1 MIKTYKNGNVTVSIN
16 LEDGTKIRETQDNEF
31 KPDFA
36 ESVDVHISDCC
47 NNRCEF
53 CYAGCTPDG
62 AFGKLTGWHFL
73 RELHPY
79 TEMAINIQR
88 PVPPNLIHFLDN
100 MKAQKIIVNATVN
113 QNHFMDK
120 TFRIF
125 LKRLQSEGLIHGL
138 GISLVKPT
146 EDFLNL
152 IKGFDNVVI
161 HVINGIVTTAQLD
174 KMAHKGIKLLIL
186 GYKNIGRGSEYIE
199 DTNTRIKVR
208 NRKGF
213 LYWDLRFI
221 LEEKWFEI
229 ISFDNLALE
238 QLNVKRFLSDE
249 EWNEFYMGD
258 DGSHTFFIN
267 LVDGTFGKN
276 SLTAKGERLPIGD
289 KTIDE
294 MFHEILKMSKET

>member
-1 MIKTYKNGNVTVSIN
+1 MIKKYQNGNVTVIID
-16 LEDGTKIRETQDNEF
+16 LKDGTKIRETQDDEF
-31 KPDFA
+31 YPDFA

-47 NNRCEF
+47 NNGCEF

-62 AFGKLTGWHFL
+62 RFGKLMDWYFL

-88 PVPPNLIHFLDN
+88 PVPPDLIHFLDL
-100 MKAQKIIVNATVN
+100 MKEKKVIVNATVN
-113 QNHFMDK
+113 QSHFMDK

-125 LKRLQSEGLIHGL
+125 LKKLQTERLIHGL

-146 EDFLNL
+146 DDFLNL

-161 HVINGIVTTAQLD
+161 HVINGIVTTFQLRQ
-174 KMAHKGIKLLIL
+174 MAYKGIKLLIL
-186 GYKNIGRGSEYIE
+186 GYKDIGRGESYIE
-199 DTNTRIKVR
+199 NPEMKRTVR

-213 LYWDLRFI
+213 LYWNISFI
-221 LEEKWFEI
+221 LKNHWFDVV
-229 ISFDNLALE
+229 SFDNLAIE
-238 QLNVKRFLSDE
+238 QLNIKRLLTKE

-258 DGSHTFFIN
+258 DGTSTFFIN

-276 SLTAKGERLPIGD
+276 SLTTKEERLPIGD

-294 MFHEILKMSKET
+294 MFKIVKGEI